1 MIRSMK
7 ALGALLIAS
16 ALVACGGGG
25 GSPGGT
31 SNTGGGG
38 GTTTNPTTAVADFAV
53 FTDSA
58 TITNNGTDSAL
69 LTVVAVDANRNVVPG
84 ATVVVS
90 TDAGS
95 VYVPANTVTDATGAV
110 TGTIQTGGDKTDRDI
125 TVSVTVNGVTKRT
138 SVRVSGSKLTL
149 AATPA
154 APVPGQNVTL
164 TATLLDAGGT
174 GIAGKTITLGGNL
187 PGVTGQTVTTNATGQ
202 ASLTFAAPTTAGV
215 YTISASGSGTIAAD
229 YQITVFASGSAVPA
243 AVIPAGVNP
252 SLSAS
257 PNVLSINTAGSEAN
271 KSVLRFLMLDAANQP
286 VQNVRVRFVDQTT
299 GLAAV
304 GAKISSAD
312 TVLYTDNSG
321 SVSTQYI
328 AGQNNSPTNGV
339 RVRACYKATDFT
351 SADID
356 ACRAGT
362 GGMFVDATLTVAGQ
376 ALALSIGDDNL
387 LQTGPGGAGTYIK
400 RFAVTVADSAGRAV
414 ANAPVDISVD
424 LTHYSKGNAST
435 TQTLSISS
443 VPLSPTGAFPSLT
456 TAPAGGRVW
465 CPNEDANR
473 NGVVDP
479 TTVFGAGTTSENYN
493 GSVDS
498 NGQPTLEPRKSDL
511 IISYDD
517 PTVTT
522 TNERGV
528 LVIRVEY
535 SQRFATWLA
544 YKVRVTAN
552 VSGSQGLSE
561 RLFVTN
567 FLEQDAENGSF
578 LTPPYGV
585 NSCVS
590 PN

>member
-25 GSPGGT
+25 GSAGGT

-38 GTTTNPTTAVADFAV
+38 GSTANPTSAVADFAV
-53 FTDSA
+53 FTDSS

-174 GIAGKTITLGGNL
+174 GISGKVITLGGNL
-187 PGVTGQTVTTNATGQ
+187 PGVTGQTITTGPTGQ
-202 ASLTFAAPTTAGV
+202 GSLTFAAPTTAGV

-229 YQITVFASGSAVPA
+229 YQITVFASGAAVPS

-271 KSVLRFLMLDAANQP
+271 KSVLRFLMLDASNQP

-304 GAKISSAD
+304 GAKISSGD

-351 SADID
+351 STSD
-356 ACRAGT
+356 CPS
-362 GGMFVDATLTVAGQ
+362 FVDVTLTVAGQ

-387 LQTGPGGAGTYIK
+387 LQKGPGGAGTYIK

-424 LTHYSKGNAST
+424 LTHYSKGST

-443 VPLSPTGAFPSLT
+443 VPLSPTAAFPSLT
-456 TAPAGGRVW
+456 TAPGGGRVW

-473 NGVVDP
+473 NGSVDP
-479 TTVFGAGTTSENYN
+479 TTVFGSGTTSENYN

-567 FLEQDAENGSF
+567 FLQEDAENGSF